1 MFCANLR
8 DVCAEVEH
16 KRKFDCQI
24 FTRLVKMRCSYV
36 KTILLQSYGRYK
48 EYVQEKDMVTVSN
61 QQPVSTNQK
70 RLTVEKLDSLLTIL
84 GDASDEREPLISDIV
99 VAGVKAEEG
108 YMRIRLKIK
117 GKDDSYTF
125 HMAYETLKDLR
136 DFLERIAFADQEPI
150 AWESE
155 HPGVLHR

>member
-1 MFCANLR
+1 
-8 DVCAEVEH
+8 
-16 KRKFDCQI
+16 
-24 FTRLVKMRCSYV
+24 
-36 KTILLQSYGRYK
+36 
-48 EYVQEKDMVTVSN
+48 MVTVSN

-84 GDASDEREPLISDIV
+84 GDASDEREPVISDIV
-99 VAGVKAEEG
+99 VAGVKAEES
-108 YMRIRLKIK
+108 YIRIRLKIK